1 MLGDGRLLAETDV
14 ALEPGGFT
22 SVEEVAVDEGL
33 VGVDPVV
40 VDLVQGVE
48 LVRGEA
54 GVGCAGGV
62 AGQGGWVEDAA
73 LRVRDDV
80 VDEAVLRVTL
90 AEDFGG
96 QDREHF
102 LGDCVGAIGGGLV
115 GRLLQVV
122 ELLVRGPP
130 GGGTCDDPVVV
141 VGVHLHV
148 LHALATAGRASV
160 EVAIGW
166 ATAVAA
172 RDQELRQR
180 GGAVPGAVAPVDY
193 GFRATECPGS
203 GCVDAFVA

>member
-1 MLGDGRLLAETDV
+1 M
-14 ALEPGGFT
+14 
-22 SVEEVAVDEGL
+22 AVDEGL

-48 LVRGEA
+48 LIRGEA
-54 GVGCAGGV
+54 GVGGAGGV

-80 VDEAVLRVTL
+80 VNQAVLRVTL
-90 AEDFGG
+90 AKDFGG
-96 QDREHF
+96 QDGEHF
-102 LGDCVGAIGGGLV
+102 LRDGVRAVGGSLV

-122 ELLVRGPP
+122 ELLVGCPP
-130 GGGTCDDPVVV
+130 GRGACDDSVVV

-148 LHALATAGRASV
+148 LHALAAAGRASV
-160 EVAIGW
+160 EVAVGW
-166 ATAVAA
+166 AAAVAA
-172 RDQELRQR
+172 GDEELRQR

-193 GFRATECPGS
+193 SFRATECPGA